1 LIDTN
6 KKFLEKELITMKKAT
21 KKENLSAIRNL
32 IVDLDNT
39 ADLVAFIDEEVA
51 RLDKV
56 ADARKVAREEK
67 KVADYA
73 LADTLY
79 DRMEEEKSYSPADLL
94 TVVPEAATSAKVVA
108 LIGILKEAGKVKR
121 EVIKR
126 HVFYSKIA

>member
-1 LIDTN
+1 MRKT
-6 KKFLEKELITMKKAT
+6 T

-32 IVDLDNT
+32 IADLDNT

-67 KVADYA
+67 KSADYA

-79 DRMEEEKSYSPADLL
+79 SRMENDKSYSPADLL
-94 TVVPEAATSAKVVA
+94 NVVPEAATSAKVVA